1 MPQRTR
7 AFHGWLSIA
16 ARGQR
21 QPLDARQ
28 RRGALRRDN
37 AAVTVGGQGMEEGSV
52 SGQQQPVRQE
62 PVVRRISR
70 QDVVEAL
77 AAGLRDFQ
85 ARPLYGLAFGL
96 FYALGGLL
104 IAACLSVLDASY
116 LIYPLIVGF
125 AMLGPFV
132 ASGLYEV
139 SRRRETGA
147 PLSFPVVLTAIWD
160 QRRKEL
166 SWMAFVALFFV
177 IIWLYQVR
185 LLLALFL
192 GFRGFG
198 SLQEFVSVITT
209 TPEGRAVPGRR
220 PCGRG
225 RALAHRFFDQ
235 CRVLSP
241 ARGSRGRFHH
251 RHHHLGARRRDESR
265 ADAGLGDLRRGA
277 AHRGGCP
284 DVPRAHCHSAVLGH
298 TTWHLFRRVVEP
310 LPAAGG
316 ETL

>member
-209 TPEGRAVPGRR
+209 TPEGLLFLAVGHVVGAVLSLIAFSISVVSFPLLVDREVDFITAIITSVRAVATNPAPMLGWAI
-220 PCGRG
+220 CVV
-225 RALAHRFFDQ
+225 ALLIA
-235 CRVLSP
+235 
-241 ARGSRGRFHH
+241 
-251 RHHHLGARRRDESR
+251 
-265 ADAGLGDLRRGA
+265 GA
-277 AHRGGCP
+277 APMFLGLIVILP
-284 DVPRAHCHSAVLGH
+284 VLGH